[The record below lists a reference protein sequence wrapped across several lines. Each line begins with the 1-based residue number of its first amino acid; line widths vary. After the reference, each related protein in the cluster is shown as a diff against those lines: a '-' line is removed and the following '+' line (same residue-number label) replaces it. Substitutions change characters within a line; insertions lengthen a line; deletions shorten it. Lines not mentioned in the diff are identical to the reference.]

1 MFFHLFFLISS
12 VKDKPVNTIYPLPHM
27 YVVKD
32 LITDF
37 DQFYQNYIK
46 IKPYLIRNN
55 LDPNMKNSIPQSIRD
70 RKKLVMIGTFFI

>member
-1 MFFHLFFLISS
+1 
-12 VKDKPVNTIYPLPHM
+12 M